1 MVIAPK
7 WSPFLSF
14 VGKNSK
20 APVFATQN
28 VGLTNGVFGAY
39 DCDAY
44 TSAMQ
49 AAQRAS
55 SVLKGTSP
63 KDVGVTEIPQGFIYD
78 YKQLEFFHV
87 NPDKIGSKGTV
98 VNEPYWEKYKLLFI
112 LLYPSI
118 LALLIASIVWLMRVN
133 RSEAKRRVQAQTRL

>member
-1 MVIAPK
+1 MLALP
-7 WSPFLSF
+7 
-14 VGKNSK
+14 GH
-20 APVFATQN
+20 
-28 VGLTNGVFGAY
+28 
-39 DCDAY
+39 
-44 TSAMQ
+44 
-49 AAQRAS
+49 
-55 SVLKGTSP
+55 
-63 KDVGVTEIPQGFIYD
+63 TEIPQGFIYD

-133 RSEAKRRVQAQTRL
+133 RREAKRRVQAQTRLLVQNKMVEQRNEFDNVFHSIRDGVITYDTDLGSGKLPLWCPPQPSHRLHIRSAHSA